1 MLHYSLFTILENKI
15 IIYYE
20 CELCMNKEKVRS
32 VVLSSGI
39 LHQRIYTSNRN
50 ALDVLICLNAQREFK
65 YDD

>member
-1 MLHYSLFTILENKI
+1 MN
-15 IIYYE
+15 
-20 CELCMNKEKVRS
+20 ELCVNIEKVKS
-32 VVLSSGI
+32 VVLSNRI